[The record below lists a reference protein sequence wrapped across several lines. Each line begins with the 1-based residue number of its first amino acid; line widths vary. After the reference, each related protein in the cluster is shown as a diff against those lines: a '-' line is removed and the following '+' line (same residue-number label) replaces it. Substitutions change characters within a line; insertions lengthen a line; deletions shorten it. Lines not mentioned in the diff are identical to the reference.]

1 LPRAG
6 AEVFHDSQAIAS
18 WSYDNASQTM
28 ISYDTPEV
36 AIQKAL
42 YIRENS
48 LGGAM
53 WWETSG
59 DRPCSSGASLI
70 EITANSLG
78 GQGGENLELSKNC
91 LLYPKSRYE
100 NLREGMP
107 NE

>member
-1 LPRAG
+1 
-6 AEVFHDSQAIAS
+6 
-18 WSYDNASQTM
+18 M
-28 ISYDTPEV
+28 ISYDTPETV
-36 AIQKAL
+36 MQKAS
-42 YIRENS
+42 YIHENS

-70 EITANSLG
+70 EITANGLG
-78 GQGGENLELSKNC
+78 GQRGEGLELSRNC
-91 LLYPKSRYE
+91 LFYPKSRYK